1 MTLLTSCWSDEDEGL
16 LNRTTW
22 ESSVIN
28 DDSIKV
34 KVYFSSNDDCE
45 ITYISSSNNSEIPNT
60 TLCWYTLVDSK
71 LVIQEANSPYRKVTC
86 LYNDTSISLPSFE
99 IGGNI
104 SILTKK

>member
-45 ITYISSSNNSEIPNT
+45 ITYISSSNNSETPYT
-60 TLCWYTLVDSK
+60 SLCWYTFIDSN

-86 LYNDTSISLPSFE
+86 LYSDTLISLPSFE
-99 IGGNI
+99 TGEII